1 MSCDVLFCP
10 VLCCPVLCCAVLC
23 CAVLFCAVLCC
34 PHHSL
39 RKPCTVLAKLGSQA
53 TTQHGHV
60 FVSVLPAK
68 LQHTMVT
75 ERAIALPSYQRLC
88 HRENDR
94 CSVVSKTVR
103 ERTIAVPLCQRVCH
117 RENSRCSFE
126 SKTVCHRE
134 NDRCSVVSK
143 TVSRTVVWFSTR
155 LSQSVSQS
163 RSAVSSNAGIEL
175 CREFAV
181 NCAGSSERRNTAC
194 LTYST
199 LH

>member
-1 MSCDVLFCP
+1 MLCCAVLFCPGLCCAVMSCDVLFCP

-94 CSVVSKTVR
+94 CSVVSKTV
-103 ERTIAVPLCQRVCH
+103 
-117 RENSRCSFE
+117 
-126 SKTVCHRE
+126 
-134 NDRCSVVSK
+134 
-143 TVSRTVVWFSTR
+143 SRTVVWFSTR